1 MTPSQGYYN
10 CLKRYEIPINGRQ
23 YGFWTL
29 VSQDGAIAWMPD
41 NEQQH
46 VNPQHGGGTNS
57 HPVLVDSVNKWDVG
71 RIVGQI
77 LLFQTK
83 NQIPLEDIVSKYVPL
98 VTQILNDFQSYQL
111 PKLKR

>member
-1 MTPSQGYYN
+1 MTLPQGYYN

-29 VSQDGAIAWMPD
+29 VSADGVIAWMPD

-46 VNPQHGGGTNS
+46 VNPQKRGGENP
-57 HPVLVDSVNKWDVG
+57 HHVLIDSVDKWDVG
-71 RIVGQI
+71 RIIQQI

-83 NQIPLEDIVSKYVPL
+83 QSIPLETIVDAHKPTITKVL
-98 VTQILNDFQSYQL
+98 KDFQSYQV
-111 PKLKR
+111 PKYR